1 MNRDGSERRPATAHT
16 PNKNAA
22 KGNTL
27 KTGPR
32 EQMTPTLR
40 LLTQTVNNEL
50 VELKTGSVV
59 NRALCPRRDRNIL
72 NVELQAPNS
81 KHQRVNRQ
89 TPTTKHQKTTFV
101 LVYKTAHNKQQTTQR
116 HNDTTQRQ
124 RRRRRQ
130 LYNEQ
135 RLYNDFTTTLQRR
148 RRRQRLDY
156 DERRTTNDERRTTN
170 DNNDDDD
177 GYDDDD
183 NDDVTLTFAGSH
195 CE

>member
-1 MNRDGSERRPATAHT
+1 MLCTNAEATMNRDGSERRPATAHT

-101 LVYKTAHNKQQTTQR
+101 LVYKTANNKQQTTQR
-116 HNDTTQRQ
+116 HNATTTT
-124 RRRRRQ
+124 
-130 LYNEQ
+130 
-135 RLYNDFTTTLQRR
+135 TTTLQRTTTKTCR
-148 RRRQRLDY
+148 RHY
-156 DERRTTNDERRTTN
+156 DFTTT
-170 DNNDDDD
+170 
-177 GYDDDD
+177 
-183 NDDVTLTFAGSH
+183 
-195 CE
+195 